1 MWKIFS
7 QICLGLHHLQKNKIV
22 HRDLKPENILLDFN
36 GQVKI
41 TDFGLA
47 TTTALILQQ
56 QPGAYWAHSSAEIR
70 SSQTGSVGTSV
81 YGAPELLK
89 GASKSVY
96 GVKVDIYSFGII
108 FFEMCHPPFTTEYE
122 RYEVLKNMRESSI
135 KFPDDFKDKKQTNVN
150 FLTCFF
156 IVKIVTHF

>member
-7 QICLGLHHLQKNKIV
+7 QICLSLNHLQKNKIV

-56 QPGAYWAHSSAEIR
+56 QPGAYWVHSSAATR
-70 SSQTGSVGTSV
+70 SSQTGTVGTWV

-89 GASKSVY
+89 GASHSVY

-108 FFEMCHPPFTTEYE
+108 FFEMCHPPFKTDSE
-122 RYEVLKNMRESSI
+122 RYEVLINMRELSI
-135 KFPDDFKDKKQTNVN
+135 KFPDNFKDKKQINVN
-150 FLTCFF
+150 IF
-156 IVKIVTHF
+156 

>member
-1 MWKIFS
+1 MSKNNKRVWKIFS
-7 QICLGLHHLQKNKIV
+7 QICLGLNHLQKNKIV

-56 QPGAYWAHSSAEIR
+56 QPGVYWDHSSAATR
-70 SSQTGSVGTSV
+70 SSQTGPVGTSV

-89 GASKSVY
+89 GAAKSVY
-96 GVKVDIYSFGII
+96 GFKVDIYSFGII
-108 FFEMCHPPFTTEYE
+108 FFEMCHPPFKTDSE
-122 RYEVLKNMRESSI
+122 RYAVLKNMRELSI

-150 FLTCFF
+150 FF
-156 IVKIVTHF
+156 